1 MKGEIY
7 MLVDKVEMLHIANMY
22 LNYMLH
28 TDERPGVEA
37 VDFRQRRF
45 GRDKRTFFEIVIK
58 PKKERDER
66 VTIDEKGEDVSG

>member
-28 TDERPGVEA
+28 SDERPGVEA

-58 PKKERDER
+58 SKKERDER
-66 VTIDEKGEDVSG
+66 VVVDKAGEDVSG